1 MCDWT
6 TLVTSACRAIQRNC
20 TTADQLYFLLFLLLL
35 IGDFF
40 FSTNGLF
47 LYLKH
52 LSQQFW
58 WFDWCVHAVLGSLSP
73 QSIMSA
79 QQRLLSRGSPSL
91 WFIFLFFPFLSF
103 FLSFFLFFFLQL
115 ASHRSVIISVRS
127 VEQKSRIKYIL
138 IRVWSFYLWVC
149 DSDRKKNK
157 ESVFNSG
164 QNKE

>member
-1 MCDWT
+1 MWLDDTRYICLQSHSEKLYDRR
-6 TLVTSACRAIQRNC
+6 SALFPPVSSVINWRFFF
-20 TTADQLYFLLFLLLL
+20 FLLMDFSCIWSTWANSSDDS
-35 IGDFF
+35 IGVFMPSSGLCHHRASCQPSSV
-40 FSTNGLF
+40 FSP
-47 LYLKH
+47 
-52 LSQQFW
+52 
-58 WFDWCVHAVLGSLSP
+58 A
-73 QSIMSA
+73 
-79 QQRLLSRGSPSL
+79 GSPSL

-103 FLSFFLFFFLQL
+103 FLSFFFFFFLQL